1 MQQHLAAVPSLPPS
15 LPLCP
20 LVHPARHVSTPAAA
34 GRRGFGRLVGSRRLR
49 GNIAARAAS
58 AAGMNCVNI
67 RSDEMCTRAAAAVA
81 ADSPE
86 PYYCSS
92 PAARPPVLALVPTYS
107 AIDVH
112 VCNR

>member
-1 MQQHLAAVPSLPPS
+1 
-15 LPLCP
+15 
-20 LVHPARHVSTPAAA
+20 
-34 GRRGFGRLVGSRRLR
+34 
-49 GNIAARAAS
+49 
-58 AAGMNCVNI
+58 MNCVNI